1 MARFIIDVYSQCN
14 PGAQNQSNTFY
25 GLKIIDFSFMQN
37 IIRIISY
44 HKYIYIYIKILVI
57 CIAANFI

>member
-1 MARFIIDVYSQCN
+1 MVRFIIDVYSQCN

-44 HKYIYIYIKILVI
+44 HKYIYIYIYKKY
-57 CIAANFI
+57 